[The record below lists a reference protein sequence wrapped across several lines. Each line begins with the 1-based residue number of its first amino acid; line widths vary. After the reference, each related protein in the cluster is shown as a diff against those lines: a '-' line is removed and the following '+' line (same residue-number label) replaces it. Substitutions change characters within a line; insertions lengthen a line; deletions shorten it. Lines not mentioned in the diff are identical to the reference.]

1 VWVKSFFNCSIY
13 IGTPW
18 PAPFIHI
25 QPVEV
30 ACQKIGT
37 TADFNGQQLMYWLQ
51 IKVNQLWSLVKRKKS

>member
-13 IGTPW
+13 IGTPC
-18 PAPFIHI
+18 PAHFIHI
-25 QPVEV
+25 QSVEV

-51 IKVNQLWSLVKRKKS
+51 IKVNQL